1 MQEGRDVRTAHI
13 YFKSETNSND
23 WTLEE
28 LKADARLTNENGAAD
43 DSDAA

>member
-1 MQEGRDVRTAHI
+1 MQEGSDVRTAHI